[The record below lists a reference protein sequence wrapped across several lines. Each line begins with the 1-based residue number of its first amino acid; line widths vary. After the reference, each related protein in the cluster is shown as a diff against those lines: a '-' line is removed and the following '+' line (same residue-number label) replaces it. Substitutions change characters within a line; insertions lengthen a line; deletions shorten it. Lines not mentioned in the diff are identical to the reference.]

1 MNYSARW
8 LSMFSLLL
16 LLISGFSARGE
27 DQPMA
32 RAVLPP
38 PLPASPPAAQSVPA
52 AAGAQEERCVA
63 NPAAGERVPTEDRK
77 HQTIHRAGIS
87 PSALKRGA
95 ADDRPASSSLK
106 KADRAG
112 NRELQPHPPEQIVPG
127 QRVAGAMPFPSPPP
141 TLFRYYPGYP
151 PGFVPYPTVYQYPW
165 LPGPSLPR

>member
-8 LSMFSLLL
+8 LSMFSLLFL
-16 LLISGFSARGE
+16 PISGFSARAE

-32 RAVLPP
+32 RAALPP
-38 PLPASPPAAQSVPA
+38 PLPASPPAAQSVPSA
-52 AAGAQEERCVA
+52 AVA
-63 NPAAGERVPTEDRK
+63 PENQRVAKPAASERVPTEARK
-77 HQTIHRAGIS
+77 HQAVHRAGIS
-87 PSALKRGA
+87 SGELKRGA
-95 ADDRPASSSLK
+95 VADRPASSSLK

-112 NRELQPHPPEQIVPG
+112 NREPQPHPPEQIVAG
-127 QRVAGAMPFPSPPP
+127 RRVAGAMPSPGPPP